1 MRAPDSGSRAIPC
14 PPPTTQDQSSI
25 TLTWCPRR
33 PSSARVASAMR
44 DSASSSRS
52 RYTRI
57 RGASMASCRF
67 RPNSRKLSSICGCVW
82 RMPYEPGVPMES
94 AKAPSRKTWVG
105 DIMVPDLRPGFS
117 TLGDPGSRSDHLRML
132 LSTSPVPGTA
142 KPEPKAIPSVWV
154 TETTVPSA
162 SAHAKW
168 VVCSLT
174 NCAGWP
180 SAIWPASRSRRVDAR
195 PLRRRVRLGHQAR
208 DRRRARI
215 GEGQPVRRAE
225 LDGLDQVMEV
235 VGGVVAP
242 ARQVEAL
249 QDVEGLEHL
258 ERGERRR
265 HRADLAPAIR
275 DGEGLAPLRLE
286 RGQVLLR

>member
-117 TLGDPGSRSDHLRML
+117 TLGDREARAEGHPERLGDRDHGTLRVGAREVRRL
-132 LSTSPVPGTA
+132 LVD
-142 KPEPKAIPSVWV
+142 E
-154 TETTVPSA
+154 
-162 SAHAKW
+162 
-168 VVCSLT
+168 L
-174 NCAGWP
+174 
-180 SAIWPASRSRRVDAR
+180 RRV
-195 PLRRRVRLGHQAR
+195 PF
-208 DRRRARI
+208 
-215 GEGQPVRRAE
+215 
-225 LDGLDQVMEV
+225 
-235 VGGVVAP
+235 
-242 ARQVEAL
+242 
-249 QDVEGLEHL
+249 
-258 ERGERRR
+258 
-265 HRADLAPAIR
+265 ADLAGQP
-275 DGEGLAPLRLE
+275 LAA
-286 RGQVLLR
+286 